1 MGPFNIFLATS
12 ALMLATAGIAV
23 LWLVLRNTE
32 SSRMMPV
39 LYFIGLS
46 FLSVLVA
53 SGSRLAEA
61 LSLGGVLA
69 SPLLRDLT
77 VAYTSLFLFGALWQ
91 TYELSSVEK
100 PGWID

>member
-1 MGPFNIFLATS
+1 MSLFNTFLAAS
-12 ALMLATAGIAV
+12 ALMLATAGTAV

-32 SSRMMPV
+32 SPDMMPV

-46 FLSVLVA
+46 FLSVLVT
-53 SGSRLAEA
+53 SVSRLAEQ

-69 SPLLRDLT
+69 SPLLRDLM
-77 VAYTSLFLFGALWQ
+77 VAYTSLFLFGSLWQ

-100 PGWID
+100 PDWID